1 MPTPRARALMG
12 LFGLRYPIF
21 QGPFGGPEL
30 ASAVSNAG
38 AMGHLLLTGS
48 TAEGARET
56 VMAVRRQ
63 TKQTFVGNYILA
75 LPPQSLPAAL
85 EAGLPVVQFS
95 WGLPTKELVAAVRQT
110 GAKFGVQ
117 VGTAEGARAALD
129 LGADYVVSQG
139 NEAGGH
145 VQSSTPLY
153 ELLPRVLEEAN
164 GAPVVVAGGIGHG
177 AKIRAALVAGAS
189 GALLGTRF
197 VACRECA
204 AHQVYKDALI
214 RAQAPRTRLCPC
226 AFKTNGRARRT
237 GRSVTGPSCV
247 GNRRGVRLPVNDRA
261 RATSSQHVRME
272 DEWFVTPQM
281 GRNQVIRARSPISR
295 CMRDRVSGT

>member
-1 MPTPRARALMG
+1 
-12 LFGLRYPIF
+12 
-21 QGPFGGPEL
+21 
-30 ASAVSNAG
+30 
-38 AMGHLLLTGS
+38 
-48 TAEGARET
+48 
-56 VMAVRRQ
+56 
-63 TKQTFVGNYILA
+63 
-75 LPPQSLPAAL
+75 
-85 EAGLPVVQFS
+85 VVQFS

-214 RAQAPRTRLCPC
+214 RAQAKDTALSVCFQNEWAGATHRTLRNGTLVRWESAGCPPPGKRPGEGDIIATRPDGRRVVRYSADGPQSGYQGTLTDLAMYAGQGVGDVKDVPGARELVDRLWMECL
-226 AFKTNGRARRT
+226 AAR
-237 GRSVTGPSCV
+237 P
-247 GNRRGVRLPVNDRA
+247 
-261 RATSSQHVRME
+261 
-272 DEWFVTPQM
+272 
-281 GRNQVIRARSPISR
+281 
-295 CMRDRVSGT
+295 